1 MDALLCLLVMA
12 GTWFWVVKQ
21 RGEWNLLLG
30 NLAGAGS
37 SVVTG
42 IVFTL
47 IYDAVIGTSMAT
59 PNLDRSLVVFTTS
72 AGVLAG
78 VWLWI
83 ANRRHPEHPIARQ
96 LLGAACGFAAGM
108 ATLLVL
114 AVNYFPNL

>member
-12 GTWFWVVKQ
+12 GTWWWVVKQ
-21 RGEWNLLLG
+21 RGEWNLLLA

-47 IYDAVIGTSMAT
+47 IYGGIIGTSMAT
-59 PNLDRSLVVFTTS
+59 PNLDRSLVVFINS

-83 ANRRHPEHPIARQ
+83 AHRRQPEHPVARQ
-96 LLGAACGFAAGM
+96 LLGAVCGLVAGM
-108 ATLLVL
+108 ATLLFL
-114 AVNYFPNL
+114 AVSYFPTA

>member
-12 GTWFWVVKQ
+12 GTWLWVVKQ

-47 IYDAVIGTSMAT
+47 IYDRVIGTTMAT
-59 PNLDRSLVVFTTS
+59 PNLDRSLVVFITS
-72 AGVLAG
+72 ASVLAG

-83 ANRRHPEHPIARQ
+83 ANRRQPEHPVARQ
-96 LLGAACGFAAGM
+96 LLGAVCGFAAGM
-108 ATLLVL
+108 ATLLFI
-114 AVNYFPNL
+114 AVNYFPNM

>member
-12 GTWFWVVKQ
+12 GTWLWVVKQ

-37 SVVTG
+37 SVVTA

-47 IYDAVIGTSMAT
+47 IYDGVIGTSMAT
-59 PNLDRSLVVFTTS
+59 PNLDRSLLVFITS

-78 VWLWI
+78 VWVWI
-83 ANRRHPEHPIARQ
+83 ANRRQPEHPVARQ
-96 LLGAACGFAAGM
+96 LLGAVCGFAAGM
-108 ATLLVL
+108 ATLLFL
-114 AVNYFPNL
+114 AVNYFPNT

>member
-1 MDALLCLLVMA
+1 MDAVLCLLVMA

-21 RGEWNLLLG
+21 RGEWNLWVA

-47 IYDAVIGTSMAT
+47 IYGGLIGTSMAT
-59 PNLDRSLVVFTTS
+59 QNLDRSLVVFITS

-78 VWLWI
+78 VWMWV
-83 ANRRHPEHPIARQ
+83 ANRRQPEHPVARQ
-96 LLGAACGFAAGM
+96 LLGAVCGFAAGM
-108 ATLLVL
+108 TTLTFL
-114 AVNYFPNL
+114 AVNYFPHT

>member
-1 MDALLCLLVMA
+1 MDALLCLLMMA
-12 GTWFWVVKQ
+12 GTWLWVVKQ

-47 IYDAVIGTSMAT
+47 IYDRVIGTTMAT
-59 PNLDRSLVVFTTS
+59 PNLDRSLVVFITS
-72 AGVLAG
+72 ASVLAG

-83 ANRRHPEHPIARQ
+83 ANRSQPTHPVARQ
-96 LLGAACGFAAGM
+96 LLGAVCGSAAGM
-108 ATLLVL
+108 AILLLL
-114 AVNYFPNL
+114 AEHYFPNM